1 MAKAAI
7 VTKAGFIGFSLGCKL
22 EILTWKQSFS
32 VERCILDR
40 SLSITPSGAAV
51 VSAKAFGSL
60 DSLDANGVFG
70 AHSSETVSNI

>member
-22 EILTWKQSFS
+22 KILTWKQSFS

-51 VSAKAFGSL
+51 VSA
-60 DSLDANGVFG
+60 
-70 AHSSETVSNI
+70 